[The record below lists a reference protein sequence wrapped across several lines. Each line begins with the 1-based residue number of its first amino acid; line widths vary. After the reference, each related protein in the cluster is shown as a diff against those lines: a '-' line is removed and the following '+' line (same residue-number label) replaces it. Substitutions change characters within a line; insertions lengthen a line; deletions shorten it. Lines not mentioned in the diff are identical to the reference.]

1 MPESSRERDRGT
13 ANGTGDGYGSNSVE
27 RMAPSAFRRC
37 PCSIEDAS
45 PGTPRGPWPC
55 SCAASRSIPLD
66 MRPPDS
72 HVVGRLAARVPRRVA
87 HVSDRLLSIA
97 LCEKFR
103 ARILALDVLDEVANV
118 GFARCFE
125 DEASVQWP
133 ATVVRTVVPA

>member
-1 MPESSRERDRGT
+1 
-13 ANGTGDGYGSNSVE
+13 
-27 RMAPSAFRRC
+27 
-37 PCSIEDAS
+37 
-45 PGTPRGPWPC
+45 
-55 SCAASRSIPLD
+55 

-87 HVSDRLLSIA
+87 HVSDRLLSVA